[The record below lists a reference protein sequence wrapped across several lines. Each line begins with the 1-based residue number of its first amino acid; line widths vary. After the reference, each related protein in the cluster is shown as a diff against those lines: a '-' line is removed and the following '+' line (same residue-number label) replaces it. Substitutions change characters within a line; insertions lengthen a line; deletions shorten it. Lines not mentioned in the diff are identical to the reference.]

1 MNQTQ
6 RIVGQRAMRSQP
18 CWPALDAVGNR
29 LLMQRRRLST
39 PFQLL
44 RAAIV
49 FAAWVSASVF
59 SSSPSS
65 SDNHDD
71 DLEAVV
77 VGSDVCIG
85 ENASS
90 SVCVG
95 EDAESTP
102 SAAEYGSVDGRG
114 DWTIPQ
120 KVYRICDPAVA
131 GISAWLVL
139 VIVSV

>member
-1 MNQTQ
+1 
-6 RIVGQRAMRSQP
+6 
-18 CWPALDAVGNR
+18 
-29 LLMQRRRLST
+29 MQRRRLST
-39 PFQLL
+39 PFHLL
-44 RAAIV
+44 HAAIV

-71 DLEAVV
+71 DIEAVV
-77 VGSDVCIG
+77 VWSDVCIG

-114 DWTIPQ
+114 DWTIPE
-120 KVYRICDPAVA
+120 KVYRI
-131 GISAWLVL
+131 
-139 VIVSV
+139 

>member
-1 MNQTQ
+1 
-6 RIVGQRAMRSQP
+6 MRSQP

-77 VGSDVCIG
+77 VGGDVCIG
-85 ENASS
+85 FDASS
-90 SVCVG
+90 GVCVG

-102 SAAEYGSVDGRG
+102 SAAEHGSVDGRG

-120 KVYRICDPAVA
+120 NVYRICDPAVA

>member
-1 MNQTQ
+1 
-6 RIVGQRAMRSQP
+6 
-18 CWPALDAVGNR
+18 
-29 LLMQRRRLST
+29 MQRRRLST

-71 DLEAVV
+71 LEAVV
-77 VGSDVCIG
+77 VGGEVCIG
-85 ENASS
+85 ENALS

-102 SAAEYGSVDGRG
+102 FAAEHGSVDGRG